1 MEENTNTPVQLEKN
15 GIGTAGFIC
24 ALIGLCLFWIPIAG
38 PIIGWILGTL
48 GLIFS
53 IIGVVK
59 KNRKKGLA
67 IAGLIISCILIVIL
81 IVNAIRIA
89 AAASAAVG
97 ALNELSTL

>member
-1 MEENTNTPVQLEKN
+1 M
-15 GIGTAGFIC
+15 
-24 ALIGLCLFWIPIAG
+24 
-38 PIIGWILGTL
+38 
-48 GLIFS
+48 
-53 IIGVVK
+53 VK